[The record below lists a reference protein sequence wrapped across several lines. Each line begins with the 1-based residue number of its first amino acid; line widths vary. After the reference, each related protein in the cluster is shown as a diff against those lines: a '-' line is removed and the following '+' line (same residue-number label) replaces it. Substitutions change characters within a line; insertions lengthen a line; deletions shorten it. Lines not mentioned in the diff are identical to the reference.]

1 MPRSE
6 GGETSFADELKLG
19 PRVAND
25 DDDNDAT
32 VDATAEG
39 NDAFEL
45 GTNVDDKTVVEGTDG
60 DGASIPSLLESFE
73 L

>member
-6 GGETSFADELKLG
+6 GGETSFADG
-19 PRVAND
+19 VAND
-25 DDDNDAT
+25 DDDNDEDAT